1 MHTLVQFYEEH
12 TSPFLGVKYATIA
25 AAPVN
30 CARVRGLS
38 VELYYRVRWCED
50 YRVRWCESE
59 VVTHECDMWE

>member
-1 MHTLVQFYEEH
+1 MRTLVQFYEEH
-12 TSPFLGVKYATIA
+12 TFPFLGVKYVTIA
-25 AAPVN
+25 AVPVN